1 MRDITP
7 PANWSRRPDTT
18 ERSRPLSVPARSMTR
33 SVSTRYFDIKAQT
46 VTTVE
51 EVETVTIAPVVA
63 PAPLRSVPELTV
75 DQKVNVM
82 TRALEIARK
91 DLNKERRKKTMFKR
105 VSLLLVV
112 AVILLS
118 TGYVSF
124 DTWMT
129 NNRLKAS
136 AEAAPTSAST
146 SVDATQ
152 AAEGTDK
159 APIAASAL
167 SSYAVSPSLPRAL
180 YISKLNVAARL
191 MPMNVNTDG
200 SIQAPTNIFDAGW
213 YTGSV
218 KPGEDGA
225 MFIDGHS
232 SGSTH
237 EGLFGNFDKLT
248 VGDTLQVEKGDG
260 TKLTY
265 KVVHTEVSDLAD
277 VDMTRM
283 LTTYPG
289 VTKGLNL
296 MTCTGSWVTEGNTK
310 TLDKRILIFTEQ
322 V

>member
-7 PANWSRRPDTT
+7 PANWSRRPSYAD
-18 ERSRPLSVPARSMTR
+18 RSRPLSVPTR
-33 SVSTRYFDIKAQT
+33 STTHRLSTRYFDIKAQT
-46 VTTVE
+46 VTTIE
-51 EVETVTIAPVVA
+51 EVETVTIQPIIVAAPR
-63 PAPLRSVPELTV
+63 PVPELPI
-75 DQKVNVM
+75 DQKVSAM

-105 VSLLLVV
+105 VSLILVV

-129 NNRLKAS
+129 NNRLKAG
-136 AEAAPTSAST
+136 AEATPTST
-146 SVDATQ
+146 SNVPVSAVQ
-152 AAEGTDK
+152 SAEGTDK
-159 APIAASAL
+159 TALPVSAL
-167 SSYAVSPSLPRAL
+167 SRYAVSPSLPRAL

-191 MPMNVNTDG
+191 MPMNVNNDG
-200 SIQAPTNIFDAGW
+200 SVQAPTNIFDAGW

-218 KPGEDGA
+218 KPGENGA

-237 EGLFGNFDKLT
+237 EGLFGNFDTLI

-265 KVVHTEVSDLAD
+265 KVVHTEVSKLAD

-289 VTKGLNL
+289 VSKGLNL
-296 MTCTGSWVTEGNTK
+296 MTCTGAWITEGNTK
-310 TLDKRILIFTEQ
+310 TLDKRILIFTKQ

>member
-7 PANWSRRPDTT
+7 PANWSRRPDYA
-18 ERSRPLSVPARSMTR
+18 ERSRPLSVPARSTTR

-46 VTTVE
+46 ITTVE
-51 EVETVTIAPVVA
+51 EVETITVAPVIAA
-63 PAPLRSVPELTV
+63 PSRSVPELPV
-75 DQKVNVM
+75 EQKVNVM

-105 VSLLLVV
+105 VSLILVV

-129 NNRLKAS
+129 NNRLKAG
-136 AEAAPTSAST
+136 AEAAPTSATST
-146 SVDATQ
+146 PVDATQ
-152 AAEGTDK
+152 ANEGTDK
-159 APIAASAL
+159 APLPASAL
-167 SSYAVSPSLPRAL
+167 SSYSVSPSLPRAL

-191 MPMNVNTDG
+191 MPMSVNADG

-237 EGLFGNFDKLT
+237 EGLFGNFDKL
-248 VGDTLQVEKGDG
+248 VEGDTLQVEKGDG

-265 KVVHTEVSDLAD
+265 KVVHTEVANLTD

-283 LTTYPG
+283 LTPYPG

-296 MTCTGSWVTEGNTK
+296 MTCTGSWVTEGSTK